1 MIFFPPRSGFV
12 QLNSQHNDTIVSKAS
27 RRNLLNN
34 IEEFTR
40 YESKPLV
47 SAMKNEIAKRE
58 TPEERELRKKLA
70 ELTEL
75 EGRLGKKELE
85 LATFRAELNA
95 FEAMYMRIVG
105 VKYAELDEIEA
116 KIAEAK
122 VRENPTDKI
131 AQEEAIQ
138 ARARADESRK
148 ATGQM
153 EGVFEKFIPS
163 DTLKKLYRKVAKR
176 IHPDLAEDAYE
187 RLTREKLM
195 AKANRAYQEADI
207 EKLRAILAEWEDSP
221 ESVKGKGAG
230 ADLVRLIRKIAQ
242 VEGRLRTIELEM
254 VQLKE
259 SDLYKL
265 KKKVEEAEIQGK
277 DLLSE
282 MAAKVEG
289 KISKA
294 KERLLRVTKRTR
306 SV

>member
-1 MIFFPPRSGFV
+1 M
-12 QLNSQHNDTIVSKAS
+12 
-27 RRNLLNN
+27 
-34 IEEFTR
+34 
-40 YESKPLV
+40 V

-75 EGRLGKKELE
+75 EERLGKKELE
-85 LATFRAELNA
+85 LATFRAELSA

-116 KIAEAK
+116 KLAEAK
-122 VRENPTDKI
+122 LQENPTNKI
-131 AQEEAIQ
+131 AQEEATQ
-138 ARARADESRK
+138 ARARADESK
-148 ATGQM
+148 EATEQM
-153 EGVFEKFIPS
+153 EETFEKFIPS
-163 DTLKKLYRKVAKR
+163 DTLKKLYREVAKR
-176 IHPDLAEDAYE
+176 VHPDLAEDDSE
-187 RLTREKLM
+187 RLKREELM
-195 AKANRAYQEADI
+195 AKANRAYQEGDT

-230 ADLVRLIRKIAQ
+230 AELVRLIRKIAQ
-242 VEGRLRTIELEM
+242 VENRLRMIEVEI
-254 VQLKE
+254 VQLKK

-265 KKKVEEAEIQGK
+265 KKKVEEAEIQGR

-282 MAAKVEG
+282 MAAEVGG

-294 KERLLRVTKRTR
+294 KERLSRVSKRTR

>member
-1 MIFFPPRSGFV
+1 MD
-12 QLNSQHNDTIVSKAS
+12 LNGPKAG

-40 YESKPLV
+40 YEYKHLV

-70 ELTEL
+70 ELAEL
-75 EGRLGKKELE
+75 EGRLGKQELK
-85 LATFRAELNA
+85 LATLRAELKA

-105 VKYAELDEIEA
+105 VKYAKLDEIEA

-122 VRENPTDKI
+122 LRENPTDKI
-131 AQEEAIQ
+131 SQEEATQ
-138 ARARADESRK
+138 ARARADESRE
-148 ATGQM
+148 ATGQVQ
-153 EGVFEKFIPS
+153 EVFEKFIPS
-163 DTLKKLYRKVAKR
+163 DTLKKLYREVAKR
-176 IHPDLAEDAYE
+176 IHPDLAEGDSE
-187 RLTREKLM
+187 RLKREELM
-195 AKANRAYQEADI
+195 AKANRAYQEGDS
-207 EKLRAILAEWEDSP
+207 ENLRTILAEWEDSP

-230 ADLVRLIRKIAQ
+230 AELVRLIRKIAQ

-259 SDLYKL
+259 FDLYKL
-265 KKKVEEAEIQGK
+265 KKKVEEAEIQGR

-282 MAAKVEG
+282 MAEKVEG

-294 KERLLRVTKRTR
+294 KERLLSVTKRTR